1 MSKETKTRI
10 ILGIL
15 SCILAIILV
24 KVCGKF
30 EDPSISST
38 IVGFFYGVSMERIFR
53 ND

>member
-1 MSKETKTRI
+1 MSKEAKTKL

-30 EDPSISST
+30 ENHSISST
-38 IVGFFYGVSMERIFR
+38 IIGLFYGVSMERIFR